1 MVSVGE
7 GVLLLKV
14 TQEMT
19 TDYVFK
25 DFAGDICEGNWAVVL
40 GKVPVT
46 LLEDAL
52 HIGIKPVL
60 WEVSRV

>member
-1 MVSVGE
+1 MRCGEQLGFTGVSRAETMVSVSK

-25 DFAGDICEGNWAVVL
+25 DFSPG
-40 GKVPVT
+40 PVYK
-46 LLEDAL
+46 A
-52 HIGIKPVL
+52 
-60 WEVSRV
+60 RVYFGV